1 MHDMPKP
8 SPPIRN
14 GKGLLKNKPK
24 GKPKGPSNVP
34 IQNSLFSTVGL
45 TIIVSLGII
54 VVCFLYGWV
63 FGYYVGISVK

>member
-1 MHDMPKP
+1 MHDIPKP

-14 GKGLLKNKPK
+14 NKGLLKNKPK
-24 GKPKGPSNVP
+24 GSSNVP

-45 TIIVSLGII
+45 TMIASLSII

-63 FGYYVGISVK
+63 FGYYAGISVK